1 MRYNYPIC
9 LLGIGLTALACGRD
23 DGTASDETIQGLKID
38 GAGARGVVIA
48 DLDEEK
54 TRDTA
59 ESIGATPVQ
68 ADVTKD
74 DDVAQVIATAE
85 ETHGPVDLF
94 CANAGI
100 GRGTGLDSPDETW
113 DAVLRVNTLAH
124 VVAARQMVPRWLER
138 GGGYWLTTASAAGIV
153 TQIGDAPY
161 SVSKH
166 AAVAFAEWLSVTYG
180 SRGLKVSCLCPMG
193 VDTPLLREGLSGGE
207 EGLGARVV
215 EAAGTILQ
223 PEQVADV
230 VVEGLAAESFLI
242 LPHPEVLEY
251 FRRKAGD
258 YDRWLAG
265 MQRLQDRVAAA

>member
-1 MRYNYPIC
+1 M
-9 LLGIGLTALACGRD
+9 
-23 DGTASDETIQGLKID
+23 
-38 GAGARGVVIA
+38 IA
-48 DLDEEK
+48 DLDERATQE
-54 TRDTA
+54 A
-59 ESIGATPVQ
+59 ANAIGATGVQ

-74 DDVAQVIATAE
+74 DDVARLIATAE
-85 ETHGPVDLF
+85 SEYGPIDLF

-100 GRGTGLDSPDETW
+100 GTGTGLDSPDATW
-113 DAVLRVNTLAH
+113 DAVLNVNIRAH
-124 VVAARQMVPRWLER
+124 VVAARQMVPKWLER

-166 AAVAFAEWLSVTYG
+166 AAVALAEWLSITYG
-180 SRGLKVSCLCPMG
+180 ARGIKVSCLCPMG
-193 VDTPLLREGLSGGE
+193 VDTPLLREGLSGGD

-230 VVEGLAAESFLI
+230 VLQGIADEQFLI

-251 FRRKAGD
+251 FRFKAGD

-265 MQRLQDRVAAA
+265 MQRLQARVAAA

>member
-1 MRYNYPIC
+1 MEIKEKVVVVTGGAS
-9 LLGIGLTALACGRD
+9 GIGAAMAERFVR
-23 DGTASDETIQGLKID
+23 
-38 GAGARGVVIA
+38 AGARGVVIA

-85 ETHGPVDLF
+85 ETHGPIDLF

-230 VVEGLAAESFLI
+230 VVEGLAAESFLN